1 MKDLKLI
8 MIENLILIYIYF
20 NFDKIV
26 LLFDL
31 YILYFPFFLIIFD
44 KKTLKKLIKILKNKI
59 NEILFFIT
67 NNNIYK
73 YIKEKI

>member
-1 MKDLKLI
+1 

-44 KKTLKKLIKILKNKI
+44 KKTLKKILIKILKNKT

-67 NNNIYK
+67 NNNFYK